1 MLVGPKSAPASAD
14 PNPVLD
20 APKIREQL
28 SRLLVHPLFA
38 NSKRYP
44 ALLAYTVEQTLLGN
58 ASELKERSIG
68 VEVFGRPPSYDANA
82 DPVVRITAGEVRKRL
97 TQYYYDT
104 THRGEL
110 VIELPTGSYV
120 PVFRGA
126 ERPPEP
132 EIALTPPEEPLE
144 VIEVTP
150 APPALRPHSRL
161 WRFRWLAA
169 AGVALLIVL
178 AGAAGLM
185 TGLRYHNEPPPPS
198 NIDRFWEPV
207 TTSTNPTTF
216 CLGEPAKNLDVGSI
230 NSFDT
235 PVSNSKPEPLY
246 FRLHYSGNLALADV
260 ITLSRTVVALASR
273 HKAFRVL
280 PASEASFA
288 QLREGPFVLVGAF
301 DNIWT
306 LRVTQKLRFGFE
318 SKDGVALLV
327 DRKSRTKTTW
337 ATAWDLPYQK
347 LSRDYAIVARIHD
360 STTGQPVIIAAGISE
375 EGTEAAG
382 EILYN
387 PIYLDSLLAKAPKN
401 WEQMNMEAVIETQ
414 VIEGHP
420 GPPNILAVET
430 W

>member
-1 MLVGPKSAPASAD
+1 MPPRQRSVTEVEDVGPLIEAAR
-14 PNPVLD
+14 
-20 APKIREQL
+20 IREQL
-28 SRLLVHPLFA
+28 QRVLVYPLFA

-44 ALLAYTVEQTLLGN
+44 KLLAYVVEQTLLGN
-58 ASELKERSIG
+58 GAELKERSIG
-68 VEVFGRPPSYDANA
+68 VEVFGRAPTYDANA

-97 TQYYYDT
+97 TQYYYDPA
-104 THRGEL
+104 HRGEL

-120 PVFRGA
+120 PSFREA
-126 ERPPEP
+126 DRPPEP
-132 EIALTPPEEPLE
+132 TLASVAAGGLNGDATL
-144 VIEVTP
+144 P
-150 APPALRPHSRL
+150 APQPPSRL
-161 WRFRWLAA
+161 WRFRWFLAA
-169 AGVALLIVL
+169 GMTLLVL
-178 AGAAGLM
+178 SVGAAGLLAGM
-185 TGLRYHNEPPPPS
+185 RYRADPPPPS
-198 NIDRFWEPV
+198 NIDRFWAPV
-207 TTSTNPTTF
+207 TDSINPTTF

-235 PVSNSKPEPLY
+235 PVTNSQPEPLY

-260 ITLSRTVVALASR
+260 ITLTRTVAALASQ
-273 HKAFRVL
+273 HKAFRVV
-280 PASEASFA
+280 PASDASFA

-318 SKDGVALLV
+318 SRDGVALLV
-327 DRKSRTKTTW
+327 DRHSPTKTTW

-360 STTGQPVIIAAGISE
+360 QTTGQPVIIAAGISE

-387 PIYLDSLLAKAPKN
+387 PEYLDSLVARAPRDWDKKN
-401 WEQMNMEAVIETQ
+401 LEAVIETQ

-420 GPPNILAVET
+420 GPPSILAVEA